1 MKKGGE
7 TAKQTRIVIEHVSP
21 SVDGG
26 LFAAKTSVGDIVP
39 IEADVFT
46 DGHDLPAARVLL
58 VHEDAD
64 RWDVPMVPL
73 GNDHWRSEV
82 PIRERGT
89 YRFRIEGWIDTWATW
104 RSDLEKRLG
113 AGQDVAGELREGA
126 ALVGA
131 AARSA
136 RAAGGR
142 RRRGPVERRGVA
154 PPPQGHGGGIDAGPV
169 RRAPCADVG
178 PPRPAPRR
186 GRVAGVRDGRRS

>member
-1 MKKGGE
+1 MGE
-7 TAKQTRIVIEHVSP
+7 GVETGKQLTRVVIEHVSP
-21 SVDGG
+21 AVDGG

-82 PIRERGT
+82 PIEEQGT

-113 AGQDVAGELREGA
+113 AGQDVAGELRGGGRA
-126 ALVGA
+126 RRRRR
-131 AARSA
+131 AARSC
-136 RAAGGR
+136 RRGR
-142 RRRGPVERRGVA
+142 RRRGPVEGGVVA
-154 PPPQGHGGGIDAGPV
+154 AAPQGHGRGV
-169 RRAPCADVG
+169 RRSPSPTSCM
-178 PPRPAPRR
+178 P
-186 GRVAGVRDGRRS
+186 

>member
-46 DGHDLPAARVLL
+46 DGHDLPGARVLL

-113 AGQDVAGELREGA
+113 AGQDVAGELREGG
-126 ALVGA
+126 GA
-131 AARSA
+131 RRRGRAQRSS
-136 RAAGGR
+136 RRGR
-142 RRRGPVERRGVA
+142 RRRGPVEGCGVA
-154 PPPQGHGGGIDAGPV
+154 PPPQGHGGRH
-169 RRAPCADVG
+169 RRWPC
-178 PPRPAPRR
+178 PTSSMR
-186 GRVAGVRDGRRS
+186 